1 MWYAL
6 TENPVKRTRRE
17 KRKEFMSARYEIIFN
32 AETRELLEKK
42 LTQSMNQFP
51 DKMARYLA
59 AGIKFVEAENPAQA
73 KKRAPGVQIY
83 FDQYGQYK
91 FL

>member
-6 TENPVKRTRRE
+6 TENPVRRTSRE
-17 KRKEFMSARYEIIFN
+17 QRKEFMAARYEIIFN

-42 LTQSMNQFP
+42 LTQSMHEFP

-73 KKRAPGVQIY
+73 KKRAPAVHIY
-83 FDQYGQYK
+83 FDQHGQYK